1 MGEAGFKVRGRSIR
15 KENNVAQIRIPGR
28 KGRESAEEPASP
40 EARLGRPKK
49 ELKARLSTG
58 GATAC

>member
-1 MGEAGFKVRGRSIR
+1 MGEAGLKVRGRSIR
-15 KENNVAQIRIPGR
+15 KENVAQIRIPGR
-28 KGRESAEEPASP
+28 QVRESSEEPASP
-40 EARLGRPKK
+40 EARLRRPKK